1 MSLQLADIPPLITFC
16 LSPSHFLPPFLLPC
30 IFSYV
35 DGELG
40 AVWREQWELES
51 FQRYVIYRGVARS
64 PVRRSPA
71 PVFHFKAP
79 FLSVSGCVLST
90 KFEKNEE
97 QQPRRD
103 CDARVFL
110 RLLRVSLVSSREERE
125 REEKGRRREGERR
138 VARKRKKCC
147 RDPFLESAALNI
159 PSEAAL
165 LAVLLGTAR
174 LTLHL

>member
-1 MSLQLADIPPLITFC
+1 M
-16 LSPSHFLPPFLLPC
+16 
-30 IFSYV
+30 
-35 DGELG
+35 
-40 AVWREQWELES
+40 ES

-71 PVFHFKAP
+71 PVFHFKVP

-125 REEKGRRREGERR
+125 RKRVDAEK
-138 VARKRKKCC
+138 
-147 RDPFLESAALNI
+147 ESG
-159 PSEAAL
+159 
-165 LAVLLGTAR
+165 V
-174 LTLHL
+174 